1 MEFQCKEFSLNHSKS
16 SMKIGTDA
24 ILLSS
29 LTPTINPKNIL
40 DIGTGCGIIAL
51 CMAQKYSL
59 SQVTAIDID
68 YNSILEAC
76 LNFENSKYSSR
87 LIAKQIDLLSFSK
100 ETSDKFDLIVS
111 NPPFFISSL
120 KGPSLSRNQARH
132 TSALTYEN
140 IIHSA
145 SKLLSKKG
153 VLCIILPKK
162 ESEIFIEIANVNSL
176 IIIKKINIYS
186 KSNKECER
194 VVLHII
200 LQQSIEK
207 IIQDKSSKIEA
218 SIITLRNFD
227 NTPTKEYLNL
237 IKDFLL

>member
-51 CMAQKYSL
+51 CMAQKYTL

-68 YNSILEAC
+68 NNSILEAC
-76 LNFENSKYSSR
+76 LNFDNSKFSSR
-87 LIAKQIDLLSFSK
+87 LIAKQIDLLSYSK

-111 NPPFFISSL
+111 NPPYFISSL
-120 KGPSLSRNQARH
+120 KGPIITRNQARH
-132 TSALTYEN
+132 TSSLSFEN
-140 IIHSA
+140 IIYSINT
-145 SKLLSKKG
+145 LLSEEG

-162 ESEIFIEIANVNSL
+162 ESEIFIEIANVNNLS
-176 IIIKKINIYS
+176 IKKRINIYS

-194 VVLHII
+194 VVLHIM
-200 LQQSIEK
+200 LQQSNEK
-207 IIQDKSSKIEA
+207 KPQDRSSNIEA
-218 SIITLRNFD
+218 SIITLRNID
-227 NTPTKEYLNL
+227 NTPTQEYMNL